1 MVSHW
6 QVKVAWNEDE
16 SNEYW
21 FNLPLTAKRAIID
34 LENNMAAVPPLGEV
48 NAVVP

>member
-34 LENNMAAVPPLGEV
+34 LENKWRRYRRSAR
-48 NAVVP
+48 